1 MIRFIKL
8 VISNPLLQDG
18 KKLLELMHLS
28 KVMPNKFYNNK
39 SKLTKS
45 LESIKRKL
53 QAQKHSLISVISFYK
68 KEKRLKDEK

>member
-1 MIRFIKL
+1 M
-8 VISNPLLQDG
+8 P
-18 KKLLELMHLS
+18 LS

-68 KEKRLKDEK
+68 KEKRLKDEKQ